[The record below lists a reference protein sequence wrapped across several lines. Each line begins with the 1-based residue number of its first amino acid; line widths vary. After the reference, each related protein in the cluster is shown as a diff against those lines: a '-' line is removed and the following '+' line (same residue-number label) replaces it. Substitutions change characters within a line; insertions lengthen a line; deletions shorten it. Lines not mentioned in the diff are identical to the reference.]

1 MGALLLYW
9 LTKVLIGLFLL
20 GLIGSAVVVV
30 ITFIEDGVLL
40 LEADEARNKPQSGES
55 KSKSRQGQA
64 QEAF

>member
-30 ITFIEDGVLL
+30 ITFVEDGALL
-40 LEADEARNKPQSGES
+40 LDADETRSKPQLEES
-55 KSKSRQGQA
+55 ADRRAKA